1 MKERR
6 DLPPFPAALFTGLSR
21 CHRRGGPMEYE
32 LVAIVLAAVLP
43 VYPALFVIYQKIGKY
58 DVVCEEF
65 RKLREEHDRILKGKD
80 VHGT

>member
-1 MKERR
+1 
-6 DLPPFPAALFTGLSR
+6 
-21 CHRRGGPMEYE
+21 MEYE

-65 RKLREEHDRILKGKD
+65 RRLREEHDRILKGKD
-80 VHGT
+80 VHGPGAYSDS